1 MEKLLSKW
9 SLPVSAGLKLYL
21 SESVFN
27 YKWNWVYGHIL
38 MDYLDFFLWEFSTL
52 NTELFVL
59 LVFMNL
65 LHILNTNLVQLHV
78 KLSSLK

>member
-9 SLPVSAGLKLYL
+9 FLPVSVELKSYL
-21 SESVFN
+21 SEIVFN

-38 MDYLDFFLWEFSTL
+38 IDYLLWELSTL
-52 NTELFVL
+52 NTELSVL

-78 KLSSLK
+78 KLSYLK

>member
-9 SLPVSAGLKLYL
+9 FLPVSVELKSYL
-21 SESVFN
+21 SEIVFN
-27 YKWNWVYGHIL
+27 YKWNWVYGHMLI
-38 MDYLDFFLWEFSTL
+38 DYLLWELSTL
-52 NTELFVL
+52 NTELSVL

-78 KLSSLK
+78 KLSYLK